1 MSLTLIFQASLYG
14 MVLLAAVTLAVAAE
28 SPVPSLLTLPI
39 AVTTFVFVDRKRL
52 FHLPDLLANLVGA
65 IAIALTVW
73 GVVGAGD
80 VLRQVVSGAN
90 LLVYLTWVVL
100 AQRKWLRQYWYLA
113 ALAWLQMA
121 VASILSSSGW
131 LGVLLFVFI
140 PLAVWT
146 LSLFALY
153 QGAVEVV
160 GEKRLIESESLTSD
174 ARIAPEWMGGAARGE
189 PVAPRSPWGPTR
201 LRPTIQ
207 HDDREWWITPRYAA
221 GVFGIALFGFVIGF
235 AFFLFTPRFWM
246 GEFGGML
253 PRHEGPG
260 AMNLTGF
267 TGDVKLGDMGTILEN
282 PQPVMKLRLFDRTT
296 ETDTELPFSEFLSR
310 FELDTPLFRGNV
322 LDSYERGNW
331 KQLDNSRVN
340 RELNRSTRT
349 DFADRTYPFPLRLEV
364 TLQPTGTP
372 YLFTQEPF
380 VSLRI
385 ASGTGKVPARASS
398 SVAFFNRR
406 PPKDPFEYYLYFP
419 ASRAQSN
426 PFRTVAEGGLLDFDS
441 IDPPTRAR
449 YSTVPANLPVL
460 ADIARRVNVEA
471 LSAGASSARE
481 RAEAVVKHLRDSGL
495 YSYTLDSSVTD
506 PTIDPIEDF
515 LKNRRTGHCE
525 YFASSLAL
533 MLRVVGIPSRMVT
546 GFKGSVENTLG
557 GYEEV
562 QQRHAHAWVEAWLDD
577 RWVVLDATP
586 AARDEEVEEFG
597 KSFNPFGDLASA
609 LQTIWS
615 EYVVSLNQ
623 SRQEQL
629 FLDPLRE
636 SADAVQ
642 DHAKASGNV
651 FAAIFQVLRRM
662 LFSGGVMMLVPLA
675 ALGVCV
681 GLVVALWK
689 PLQRAWGLLWRS
701 LSGQKGNL
709 ERRTRLIVPFVVKF
723 ERLAK
728 RAGCVPTDWQTT
740 REFCGEVST
749 RLKELDLPEGPVVAE
764 RVRDLF
770 EGLRYG
776 DRPVPDSDAAA
787 LEVEVERLDRVLAER
802 EAARA
807 AR

>member
-1 MSLTLIFQASLYG
+1 MSLTLIFQASLYA

-28 SPVPSLLTLPI
+28 YPVPSLLTLPI
-39 AVTTFVFVDRKRL
+39 AIATFVFVDRKRL
-52 FHLPDLLANLVGA
+52 FHLPDLFANLVGA
-65 IAIALTVW
+65 IAIAITVW
-73 GVVGAGD
+73 GVIGAGD
-80 VLRQVVSGAN
+80 VLKQVVAGAN

-131 LGVLLFVFI
+131 LGVLLFLFM

-160 GEKRLIESESLTSD
+160 GEKRLIESESLTTD
-174 ARIAPEWMGGAARGE
+174 ARISAEWVGDGTRGDHT
-189 PVAPRSPWGPTR
+189 PSRSSWGPTR

-221 GVFGIALFGFVIGF
+221 GVFGIAMFGFVIGF

-246 GEFGGML
+246 GEFSGML

-260 AMNLTGF
+260 VMNLTGF

-296 ETDTELPFSEFLSR
+296 ETDTELPFAQFLSR
-310 FELDTPLFRGNV
+310 FELDAPLFRGNV
-322 LDSYERGNW
+322 LDSYERGKW
-331 KQLDNSRVN
+331 QQLDKSRDI
-340 RELNRSTRT
+340 RELSRSTRT
-349 DFADRTYPFPLRLEV
+349 WFAEGADPHPLRLEI
-364 TLQPTGTP
+364 TLQPTGTR

-385 ASGTGKVPARASS
+385 ANGSGKVPMRASS
-398 SVAFFNRR
+398 SVAIFDRR
-406 PPKDPFEYYLYFP
+406 TPNDPFEYYLYFP
-419 ASRAQSN
+419 ASRKQSD
-426 PFRTVAEGGLLDFDS
+426 PHREVTDGGLLDWDRIF
-441 IDPPTRAR
+441 PPIRAL
-449 YSTVPANLPVL
+449 YTTVPANLPVL
-460 ADIARRVNVEA
+460 VELAQRVNDEA
-471 LSAGASSARE
+471 IAAGATTARA
-481 RAEAVVKHLRDSGL
+481 RAEALVKHLRDSGL
-495 YSYTLDSSVTD
+495 YSYSLDSSITD
-506 PTIDPIEDF
+506 ATIDPIEDF
-515 LKNRRTGHCE
+515 LKNRRKGHCE
-525 YFASSLAL
+525 YYASSLAL
-533 MLRVVGIPSRMVT
+533 MLRAAGIPSRMVT

-577 RWVVLDATP
+577 HWAVLDATP

-597 KSFNPFGDLASA
+597 KSFDPFGNLAGA
-609 LQTIWS
+609 LQTIWN

-623 SRQEQL
+623 QRQEQM

-636 SADAVQ
+636 SAGAVEER
-642 DHAKASGNV
+642 ARASGNV
-651 FAAIFQVLRRM
+651 FAAIFEVFKRM
-662 LFSGGVMMLVPLA
+662 LLSGGVMMLVPLA
-675 ALGVCV
+675 VAGAFVAA
-681 GLVVALWK
+681 VVALWNPIK
-689 PLQRAWGLLWRS
+689 RALALILSS
-701 LSGQKGNL
+701 LGGTAAKSQKRG
-709 ERRTRLIVPFVVKF
+709 RMMVPFVVKF

-749 RLKELDLPEGPVVAE
+749 RLRELDVPEGPGVAE

-776 DRPVPDSDAAA
+776 DAPVPEMDAAA
-787 LEVEVERLDRVLAER
+787 LEAEVDRLDRVLAER
-802 EAARA
+802 EAAADR
-807 AR
+807 